1 MAYGETN
8 MKESLVQAVG
18 ADQSTMAYT
27 SEVSDIVQDAVGYP
41 PNAPWDKP
49 IGEWLGVLKERLGP
63 ICKAN
68 VEIFKHFENK
78 DNKSDETLIFEIFAD
93 LTPEITEIAIS
104 QFEQGY
110 HGPKSW
116 REVNGDASDR
126 LEEKITNALST
137 DKFSGML
144 GRSKGIRKA
153 LEFVKNVLIHSN
165 DPDYIFRKHSEYIE
179 TCVEANANGESIL
192 FIPFDSD
199 YTNPVENFGDMTQIC
214 EASISVIL
222 PIETEER
229 AKFNKLANSLWSR
242 LKQRGNKTDVSI
254 PKFIVGKDMGAAGFS
269 VLSSTVGEVVTFDSG
284 KGNEHCIYLAL
295 NNLAKKIEYWN
306 ISSEVVNT
314 HTSKSPEAFFK
325 TATLLYLLHEEGHR
339 LFPENGLYGET
350 TTDIPAV
357 ITAVKMAFE
366 NGGYDLHVVITGV
379 LTEYVSEIVTG
390 VSEEAWFEGHRENKS
405 NKIFDGYILSAVLIL
420 NSLTDSGLVRMNR
433 EGGIDINATPDNLK
447 LFFADLEMVDAKF
460 YEKDKKILERIS
472 LAVANPEALEL
483 IDLFRT
489 KFKEKLFSQK
499 AFIPT
504 EVTQ

>member
-306 ISSEVVNT
+306 ISS
-314 HTSKSPEAFFK
+314 
-325 TATLLYLLHEEGHR
+325 
-339 LFPENGLYGET
+339 
-350 TTDIPAV
+350 DIPAV